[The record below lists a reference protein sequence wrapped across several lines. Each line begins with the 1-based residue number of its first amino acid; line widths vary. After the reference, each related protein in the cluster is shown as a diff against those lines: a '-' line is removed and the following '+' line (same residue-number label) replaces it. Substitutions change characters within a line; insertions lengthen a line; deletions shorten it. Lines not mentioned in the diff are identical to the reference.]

1 MSLTKPN
8 DTVPALIQACQP
20 VVHLHLHGLYTRQA
34 PQHRPSGLACSSR
47 LRPRVTGWRC
57 WTPGRGGAITFDL
70 GKDAVSRLKKPVEVL
85 A

>member
-47 LRPRVTGWRC
+47 LRP
-57 WTPGRGGAITFDL
+57 
-70 GKDAVSRLKKPVEVL
+70 
-85 A
+85 